1 MYICKNCGKKYN
13 PAPFPFNSPFCC
25 EGCKLEFQNRQNQLY
40 SSQENSG
47 GKSRPRRS
55 KFSSIIIIILI
66 LFCIYKCTEKKDNAT
81 TPAKTSTNIESVK
94 SE

>member
-1 MYICKNCGKKYN
+1 MYKCKNCGKKFDSV
-13 PAPFPFNSPFCC
+13 PLFGSTQFCG
-25 EGCKLEFQNRQNQLY
+25 EGCRLEFQNRQNQLY

-66 LFCIYKCTEKKDNAT
+66 LFCVYKCTEKKDNAT

>member
-1 MYICKNCGKKYN
+1 MYKCKNCGKKFE
-13 PAPFPFNSPFCC
+13 PGIFESGQFCC
-25 EGCKLEFQNRQNQLY
+25 EGCRLEFQNRQNQLY

-66 LFCIYKCTEKKDNAT
+66 LFCVYKCTEKKDNAT